1 MNKSKKLSKFKSVK
15 HAFFNRLGGKSKGIY
30 KSLNCGIGSSD
41 TKKNVLT
48 NLNIALRKIG
58 AKSKKIAL
66 LNQIHSNKFF
76 YIDKKYEYKKK
87 KFKGDALITNK
98 KKLPI
103 GVLTADCAPILI
115 HDQSAKMV
123 AAIHA
128 GWRGAYKDIIKNV
141 SFWNLPNILI
151 ITLKR
156 FSIDGKHKRNEKV
169 DFPLD
174 LLDLSKYVCG
184 YKPQS
189 FKYELYAICNH
200 SGNVYMGHYTSFIKN
215 YTNNWYL
222 FDDENI
228 QKVVEPKKVI
238 TPMAYCLFYRKKK

>member
-141 SFWNLPNILI
+141 IKFMIKKGCSPKNMTAVVGPCI
-151 ITLKR
+151 
-156 FSIDGKHKRNEKV
+156 S
-169 DFPLD
+169 
-174 LLDLSKYVCG
+174 
-184 YKPQS
+184 
-189 FKYELYAICNH
+189 
-200 SGNVYMGHYTSFIKN
+200 IKN
-215 YTNNWYL
+215 Y
-222 FDDENI
+222 E
-228 QKVVEPKKVI
+228 VKKVI
-238 TPMAYCLFYRKKK
+238 ILKKYKKKY